1 VTGKELLVIDRHT
14 RAAIHGDWS
23 PNCRRIATAS
33 NDGTVRIWDA
43 STGAEL
49 LTFSM
54 PVGFGL
60 YTWWSPDGQHL
71 AIVGSETLVSVW
83 RVWQST
89 DELIQYAKECCV
101 LRELTAAER
110 QQFGLAVK

>member
-1 VTGKELLVIDRHT
+1 
-14 RAAIHGDWS
+14 
-23 PNCRRIATAS
+23 
-33 NDGTVRIWDA
+33 
-43 STGAEL
+43 
-49 LTFSM
+49 M